1 MKFIGIVC
9 KVDELGC
16 VVILIEL
23 CCILGIVEKD
33 VLEIYVDEEC
43 IILKKYKLNM
53 IC

>member
-16 VVILIEL
+16 VVIFIEL
-23 CCILGIVEKD
+23 CCIFGIVEKD
-33 VLEIYVDEEC
+33 VFEIYVDDEK
-43 IILKKYKLNM
+43 IIFKKYKLNM